1 MAKRDLLPLQHLP
14 ASSVPVFRA
23 RTLGQRK
30 KTTGVSTMT
39 LLKRRI
45 AGALA
50 VVGIALLITF
60 LQVEAN
66 HETDDQ
72 ISEEAIWSA
81 GPEDLG
87 AIRQACKTT
96 DATQYRNCFIEQ
108 MGEYASSDAVAFTQM
123 MASQKSPHLGYLAGL
138 REYGLVD
145 LGYVVYPGNGN
156 MHHGWVL
163 LNGIP
168 ALVNLDD
175 VTILPKS
182 AMEKNAQY
190 TALRQIHPQMQLVVN
205 DEERKADSSPQIERL
220 AGNGERFMVPYS
232 LQESCAHCAPLAQAI
247 FGFDFNEAGKFV
259 GIKFLRVES
268 VKP

>member
-1 MAKRDLLPLQHLP
+1 MRSRHFDGRWQIGIHWPLQHFHG
-14 ASSVPVFRA
+14 SSVPVSRTINA
-23 RTLGQRK
+23 RPARGNDW
-30 KTTGVSTMT
+30 SFDMT

-50 VVGIALLITF
+50 VIAVASLITF

-72 ISEEAIWSA
+72 ISEEAIWNA
-81 GPEDLG
+81 GPEDLS
-87 AIRQACKTT
+87 AIGQACKIT
-96 DATQYRNCFIEQ
+96 DPARYRDCFIEQ
-108 MGEYASSDAVAFTQM
+108 MGEYASSDAVAFSQM

-138 REYGLVD
+138 REYGVVD

-156 MHHGWVL
+156 MHQGWALV
-163 LNGIP
+163 NGIP
-168 ALVNLDD
+168 AVVNLDD

-205 DEERKADSSPQIERL
+205 DEERKADSAPQIERL
-220 AGNGERFMVPYS
+220 AGNGERFVVRYS
-232 LQESCAHCAPLAQAI
+232 LQESCAKCAPLAQAI
-247 FGFDFNEAGKFV
+247 FGF
-259 GIKFLRVES
+259 
-268 VKP
+268 